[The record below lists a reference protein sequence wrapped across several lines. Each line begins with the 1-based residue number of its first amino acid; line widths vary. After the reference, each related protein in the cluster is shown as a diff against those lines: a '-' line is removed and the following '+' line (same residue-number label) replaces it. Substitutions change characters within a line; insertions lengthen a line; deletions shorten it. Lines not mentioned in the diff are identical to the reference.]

1 MKLSVLC
8 LKMASV
14 QLLIS
19 NSKIILC
26 LDCVLHNCHL
36 GWYYIIFSF
45 KLYLSRS
52 LNKRQLLVDS
62 ILRHT
67 APAFYFLNFSFFCHL
82 SQLHIS
88 NLVED
93 LLLILWYLTL
103 LTSNWHFCA
112 FKFNLIGTTCMPSQF
127 ESFFWHLWVSALNQ
141 NLKQSFARKNEH
153 QRGKSLPRKD
163 KNGLEC
169 RILNRYIQLII
180 LNRFGLILSDGQSAH
195 DLHVCLAEAWQL
207 SRLSLSSLCNHA
219 CYMIKHT

>member
-169 RILNRYIQLII
+169 RILNP
-180 LNRFGLILSDGQSAH
+180 
-195 DLHVCLAEAWQL
+195 LHTIDNLEQVWLDF
-207 SRLSLSSLCNHA
+207 
-219 CYMIKHT
+219 K